1 MNCRNCFRNNGSALL
16 GIAILATAPAA
27 SAEEVRSRTLFDSG
41 MGTARDLIVVLN
53 PQNAPAPGSEVS
65 VYLPVRFA
73 FDSDRLSD
81 AARRNLAVISEAMLA
96 PEFGDVIFT
105 VEGHTDA
112 SGSAAYNEGLSLRRA
127 RSAADYLVRLGVPR
141 SRLAVRGLGE
151 TAPLPGADPLAA
163 EQRRV
168 EFVRRF

>member
-1 MNCRNCFRNNGSALL
+1 MTYRRYLTGAVVGGCILALGSAAGL
-16 GIAILATAPAA
+16 
-27 SAEEVRSRTLFDSG
+27 AEESRSRTLFDKGAS
-41 MGTARDLIVVLN
+41 TARDLIPILN
-53 PQNAPAPGSEVS
+53 PVQPPPPGSEVS

-73 FDSDRLSD
+73 YDSAALSNI
-81 AARRNLAVISEAMLA
+81 ARRNLAIVSEAMLA
-96 PEFGDVIFT
+96 PELRGVVFT

-112 SGSAAYNEGLSLRRA
+112 SGSAAYNERLSLRRA
-127 RSAADYLVRLGVPR
+127 RSAADYLVRLGVPL

-151 TAPLPGADPLAA
+151 TALLPGVGPLAA